1 MRKSP
6 QGSLLTQW
14 PRSPSTLATRPWLCP
29 ALSPQLGLPRRP
41 YRILPDLKTRLHYP
55 APPLPGS
62 SSPVPSSD
70 GADSVGT
77 SLPQQES
84 VGQWRKGS
92 GGLPSQAEVMWGPHP
107 SPSEYPL
114 VPLLEDTRAVEN
126 PAFGVRPSRVQSPSL
141 SFIMCMTLA
150 KFLNFGSILI

>member
-1 MRKSP
+1 MAQVTQHLGNKTLALPCLEPPARAP
-6 QGSLLTQW
+6 QKALQDP
-14 PRSPSTLATRPWLCP
+14 PRSKNSA
-29 ALSPQLGLPRRP
+29 SLP
-41 YRILPDLKTRLHYP
+41 T
-55 APPLPGS
+55 PPLPGS

-107 SPSEYPL
+107 SPSECPL

-126 PAFGVRPSRVQSPSL
+126 PAFGVRLSRVQSPSL